1 MNEIGGENMENITVT
16 CSLEHY
22 QSLVRDSEQLRCIEK
37 IALNESDTTIATAVK
52 DILVLDEETV
62 I

>member
-1 MNEIGGENMENITVT
+1 MEYSSVI

-37 IALNESDTTIATAVK
+37 VALNENDAVIAATVR
-52 DILVLDEETV
+52 DILVLDEDLENEG
-62 I
+62 